1 MLRLTINH
9 LIMTKK
15 LFLTMTLL
23 ATAATVFVACGDKDD
38 DNEPEVVDLGLPSGT
53 LWAKTNLGAKKVWD
67 RGDCYAWGET
77 LPKTDFICETYK
89 YCNGTDSS
97 LTKYCN
103 DSNCGKEGFTDALT
117 TLEPADDAAKVVLG
131 AGYSMPTEA
140 DWDELL
146 ANVVWE
152 WTSNYKEHNVSGF
165 IAYKAKSSD
174 HKGLRIIDDGPLT
187 SLYSLSDVHIFFPS
201 TTEESI
207 GLGDV
212 KAEGRYWS
220 SSIFGH
226 NPLMA
231 SFCYFA
237 NNVYDFSSYGPV
249 CGGMSRYAGCSV
261 RPVKRP

>member
-1 MLRLTINH
+1 MK
-9 LIMTKK
+9 KK

-23 ATAATVFVACGDKDD
+23 ATVATMFVACGEKDD
-38 DNEPEVVDLGLPSGT
+38 DSGSEVVDLGLPSGT
-53 LWAKTNLGAKKVWD
+53 LWAKTNLGAKKAWD

-103 DSNCGKEGFTDALT
+103 DSNCGKDGFTDAFT
-117 TLEPADDAAKVVLG
+117 TLEPADDAANAVLG

-140 DWDELL
+140 DWNELL
-146 ANVVWE
+146 ANVVWV

-174 HKGLRIIDDGPLT
+174 HKGLRIIDDGALS
-187 SLYSLSDVHIFFPS
+187 SLYSLTDVHIFFPS
-201 TTEESI
+201 TTEESVWM
-207 GLGDV
+207 GDV

-231 SFCYFA
+231 SFCYFESGI
-237 NNVYDFSSYGPV
+237 YDFSSLHGPG

>member
-1 MLRLTINH
+1 
-9 LIMTKK
+9 MTKK
-15 LFLTMTLL
+15 LFLTAALF
-23 ATAATVFVACGDKDD
+23 AAAATMFVACGDKDD
-38 DNEPEVVDLGLPSGT
+38 DNELEVVDLGLPSGT
-53 LWAKTNLGAKKVWD
+53 LWGKMNIGAKKVWD

-77 LPKTDFICETYK
+77 LPKTDYSMETYK

-103 DSNCGKEGFTDALT
+103 DSNCGKDGFTDALA
-117 TLEPADDAAKVVLG
+117 TLEPADDAANAALG
-131 AGYSMPTEA
+131 ADYSMPTNA
-140 DWDELL
+140 DWDELI
-146 ANVVWE
+146 ANVVWK

-174 HKGLRIIDDGPLT
+174 HKGLKIIDDGPLT

-201 TTEESI
+201 TIEGSVWKDDI
-207 GLGDV
+207 

-231 SFCYFA
+231 TFCYFEYNSYA
-237 NNVYDFSSYGPV
+237 FSSYGPG
-249 CGGMSRYAGCSV
+249 CGGISRYAGCSV